1 MQDHDLGRGGLLRR
15 AVRRRVRHLRLGR
28 LIATGAIAL
37 LLGYG
42 GCAPARAA
50 DPQPYKFGIAKTGN
64 AALDAAL
71 KQSAYLETLKKSAPV
86 DPFALV
92 ARANED
98 VSRLQTTMQSF
109 GYYQARVNILIA
121 RRPLSDPGLLVWLD
135 QVPKGQSV
143 YVYADIDPGTLY
155 RLRRISID
163 GAVPKDAVSK
173 MKLEQGQPA
182 VAADVVA
189 GATRLVTALQEEG
202 YALAKVD
209 SPVAFADDNAHA
221 LDLTFKVD
229 MGPKTD
235 IGAITISGLHDV
247 DEDVVRRA
255 ISVHTGDLYRP
266 SKIEDARNSLLSLG
280 VFSGVEVHAADRL
293 DPQGRVPINYDVS
306 ERPGHAVS
314 FTAAYSTDLGFSGGV
329 TWSDRN
335 LFGGAEQLNLSA
347 AINGVGGTASST
359 LGYNATAQFIKPQ
372 FLAHDQ
378 ALEFDLGGIKQKL
391 DAYDQTAETVAA
403 LLRRKFSTLWSGS
416 VGLSVEQDDITQE
429 KVARTY
435 QLVSVPFSVN
445 YDSTELS
452 GLLQDPT
459 HGARAA
465 VSLTPTQSFGH
476 RSSPFLAMQVGGA
489 AYFDL
494 ADFGI
499 EKPTEGVFATRAT
512 IASIVGAGQFDLPPD
527 RRLYA
532 GGSATVRGYR
542 FQSIGP
548 LFPDQKPIGGTAM
561 DAGTIEFRQHL
572 FGDFAAAAFIDAG
585 QDSATGVPFS
595 GPLRVGA
602 GAGVRYYTPVGPVRV
617 DFALP
622 LTRIRASDAFE
633 IYIGLGQAF

>member
-1 MQDHDLGRGGLLRR
+1 MREGHWGQGTFLRLAVCRRTGGLRSLARTF
-15 AVRRRVRHLRLGR
+15 ALALSLGFV
-28 LIATGAIAL
+28 AL
-37 LLGYG
+37 GT
-42 GCAPARAA
+42 AHAA
-50 DPQPYKFGIAKTGN
+50 DPQPYWFGFDKTHDD
-64 AALDAAL
+64 ALDAAL
-71 KQSAYLETLKKSAPV
+71 KQSSYLQTLRKSQPV

-98 VSRLQTTMQSF
+98 VARLQTTMQSF
-109 GYYQARVNILIA
+109 GYYQAKVTITVA
-121 RRPLSDPGLLVWLD
+121 RRPLNDPGLLAWLD
-135 QVPKGQSV
+135 QVPKGQQV
-143 YVYADIDPGTLY
+143 NVYAWIDKGALY
-155 RLRRISID
+155 HLRRISIQ
-163 GAVPKDAVSK
+163 GTVPKDALSK
-173 MKLEQGQPA
+173 MKLEEGQPA
-182 VAADVVA
+182 VAADVLA

-209 SPVAFADDNAHA
+209 QPTAFADDGAHA
-221 LDLTFKVD
+221 LDLTFKVTT
-229 MGPKTD
+229 GPTTD
-235 IGAITISGLHDV
+235 IGDIAITGLQNV

-266 SKIEDARNSLLSLG
+266 SKIEDARKSVLALG
-280 VFSGVEVHAADRL
+280 VFSGVEVHAAERL
-293 DPQGRVPINYDVS
+293 DPQGRVPISFEVS
-306 ERPGHAVS
+306 ERPRHAVS
-314 FTAAYSTDLGFSGGV
+314 LTGAYSTDLGFSAGV

-335 LFGGAEQLNLSA
+335 LFGEAEQLNLSA
-347 AINGVGGTASST
+347 SMNGVGGTAAST

-378 ALEFDLGGIKQKL
+378 ALEADIGGIKQKL
-391 DAYDQTAETVAA
+391 EAYDQTAETLAG
-403 LLRRKFSTLWSGS
+403 LLRRKFSNLWSGS
-416 VGLSVEQDDITQE
+416 VGLSLEYDDITQE
-429 KVARTY
+429 TVKRTY
-435 QLVSVPFSVN
+435 ELVSVPLSVT

-452 GLLQDPT
+452 GLLQDAT
-459 HGARAA
+459 HGGRAA
-465 VSLTPTQSFGH
+465 ISLTPTQSFGH
-476 RSSPFLAMQVGGA
+476 RTSTFLALQVAGS
-489 AYFDL
+489 AYIDL

-499 EKPTEGVFATRAT
+499 EKPTEGVLATRAT

-542 FQSIGP
+542 YQSIGP
-548 LFPDQKPIGGTAM
+548 LFPDRKPIGGTSM

-572 FGDFAAAAFIDAG
+572 FGDFAGAAFIDAG

-602 GAGVRYYTPVGPVRV
+602 GAGVRYYTPIGPVRV